1 MIKISSKGK
10 PITIPTKKMIGHA
23 VSDNLN
29 IKFEFE
35 VPATA
40 DEDDIISKMAETF
53 SEMFQMFYE
62 EVD

>member
-1 MIKISSKGK
+1 MIQMRTKGK
-10 PITIPTKKMIGHA
+10 PITIPTKKLIGHA
-23 VSDNLN
+23 VADDLD

-53 SEMFQMFYE
+53 LESFQMFYE
-62 EVD
+62 EVE